1 MASHCLQKEVLLP
14 SAGML
19 RSANVT
25 KKILLSIRRS
35 LIFPW
40 KSFSFQEGEDD
51 FKLFSVIEQSKAR
64 AVLLLELMGRV
75 ATCDS
80 VTCFLGVSVYS
91 KAGEVLLLKEC
102 VM

>member
-14 SAGML
+14 SAGIS

-25 KKILLSIRRS
+25 KKILSTKWRS

-51 FKLFSVIEQSKAR
+51 FKLLPVIKQSKER
-64 AVLLLELMGRV
+64 
-75 ATCDS
+75 
-80 VTCFLGVSVYS
+80 
-91 KAGEVLLLKEC
+91 EVLLLKEC